1 MGVDYGLDRLRFIT
15 PVRAGSCI
23 RARFRLLE
31 LVRRRE
37 GEFMM
42 RYEVKVEIEGSD
54 KPAIV
59 ADWLTL
65 SMFG

>member
-1 MGVDYGLDRLRFIT
+1 MGVNYGFDRLRFIT
-15 PVRAGSCI
+15 PVRAGSRI
-23 RARFRLLE
+23 RAR

-54 KPAIV
+54 TPAIV